1 MTTPTPSRPSPS
13 RLRLAQ
19 QTESDPRWAALQ
31 RRDPSF
37 DGQFVYAVATTGVY
51 CRPSCRARR
60 ARPENVA
67 FFASPAEAEQRGF
80 RACQRCRPN
89 QPSRQATQAAQ
100 VAALC
105 QLIASHDPPPT
116 LAELAAHIG
125 QSRFHTQRLFKAV
138 TGISPKAYASA
149 QRAERLRAGLARQD
163 RVTTALYDAGFGSSS
178 RLYEQ
183 ATALLG
189 MQPGEFRDGGRA
201 QAIAFA
207 VAPCALGQVLV
218 AATARGLCAVTLGDD
233 RAQLESDLRQRFP
246 QARLQ
251 PGDANFAALLAA
263 VVRHIDDPAQ
273 RAASTLPIDIQGT
286 AFQQR
291 VWQAL
296 RQIPAG
302 QTRSYRQI
310 AEALGQPQASR
321 AVARACADNPLA
333 VLIPCHRIV
342 RSDGN
347 LSGYRWGIERKQAL
361 LSGESAVPAAM
372 KQPRS
377 RRPRR
382 SGP

>member
-1 MTTPTPSRPSPS
+1 M
-13 RLRLAQ
+13 
-19 QTESDPRWAALQ
+19 
-31 RRDPSF
+31 
-37 DGQFVYAVATTGVY
+37 
-51 CRPSCRARR
+51 
-60 ARPENVA
+60 
-67 FFASPAEAEQRGF
+67 
-80 RACQRCRPN
+80 
-89 QPSRQATQAAQ
+89 
-100 VAALC
+100 
-105 QLIASHDPPPT
+105 
-116 LAELAAHIG
+116 
-125 QSRFHTQRLFKAV
+125 
-138 TGISPKAYASA
+138 
-149 QRAERLRAGLARQD
+149 
-163 RVTTALYDAGFGSSS
+163 
-178 RLYEQ
+178 
-183 ATALLG
+183 
-189 MQPGEFRDGGRA
+189 
-201 QAIAFA
+201 
-207 VAPCALGQVLV
+207 
-218 AATARGLCAVTLGDD
+218 
-233 RAQLESDLRQRFP
+233 
-246 QARLQ
+246 
-251 PGDANFAALLAA
+251 
-263 VVRHIDDPAQ
+263 VRHIDDPAQ